1 MPHWHSLTLSPPNLT
16 APFRVGR
23 ACPTPPAGQI
33 GHQAPNQWINCPT
46 LRHQGLSVIR
56 PSGGV
61 ESTPTASGPAA
72 SPSPRQPGFTTGSG
86 PSLRPFKLTIRIG
99 PAVVLYCHG
108 PTLSRPG
115 HCSQAPLQLNPTGSH
130 GTQPASSSS
139 LPVT

>member
-1 MPHWHSLTLSPPNLT
+1 MSHWHSLTLSPPNLT

-23 ACPTPPAGQI
+23 ACPTPGQI

-72 SPSPRQPGFTTGSG
+72 SPIPRQPGFTTGSG
-86 PSLRPFKLTIRIG
+86 PRPFKLTIRIG